1 MQILYGKQFKKGVK
15 LLITMVA
22 SMPQFIE
29 RLIIIL
35 ASNVKKMFLRCFVED
50 YDTKLNMLDGNEL
63 SVIFV
68 RRQSNEGYKCIIF

>member
-1 MQILYGKQFKKGVK
+1 MLV
-15 LLITMVA
+15 L
-22 SMPQFIE
+22 
-29 RLIIIL
+29 L

-50 YDTKLNMLDGNEL
+50 YDTKLNMLDGNEF